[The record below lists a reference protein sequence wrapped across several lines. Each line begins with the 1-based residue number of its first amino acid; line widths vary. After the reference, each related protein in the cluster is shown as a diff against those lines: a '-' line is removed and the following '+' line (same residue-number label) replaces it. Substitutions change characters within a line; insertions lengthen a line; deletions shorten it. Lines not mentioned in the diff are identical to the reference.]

1 MFRLQQVPCYV
12 PKNHTPPLSQ
22 GIQPEG
28 VQMRGTEKAGVQLS
42 QQVCRGMVLMHIHQ
56 LQWNLNQHVGLETE
70 A

>member
-1 MFRLQQVPCYV
+1 
-12 PKNHTPPLSQ
+12 
-22 GIQPEG
+22 
-28 VQMRGTEKAGVQLS
+28 MRGTEKAGVQLS